1 MARAGDELINPVTGL
16 RTVFRQTSRDTDG
29 TLLQV
34 DWIGNPGWVAGPD
47 HVHPHQE
54 ERFEILSGRMR
65 SRVDGVERIHRAG
78 DVIIAP
84 AGSTHTVW
92 NDSDDTLHLR
102 VEFRPALRSEVV
114 LETLA
119 GLARDGKTNQDG
131 VPSDPLQLALIV
143 NEYQGEI
150 YFTRPP
156 LAMQRMVFGVLA
168 SIARL
173 LGYRADHPYARV
185 PRRELVSTEAS
196 PIGL

>member
-1 MARAGDELINPVTGL
+1 MARAGDELVNPVTGL
-16 RTVFRQTSRDTDG
+16 RTIFRQTSRDTDG
-29 TLLQV
+29 RLLQV

-54 ERFEILSGRMR
+54 ERFEVLSGRMR
-65 SRVDGVERIHRAG
+65 SRVDGVEHIHRAG

-92 NDSDDTLHLR
+92 NDGDENLHLR
-102 VEFRPALRSEVV
+102 VEFRPSLRSEAV

-131 VPSDPLQLALIV
+131 VPRDPLQLALIV
-143 NEYQGEI
+143 NEYEDEI

-156 LAMQRMVFGVLA
+156 LAIQRAMFGVLA

-173 LGYRADHPYARV
+173 LGYRADYPYIRSLE
-185 PRRELVSTEAS
+185 RELAPTGVSTLAS
-196 PIGL
+196 